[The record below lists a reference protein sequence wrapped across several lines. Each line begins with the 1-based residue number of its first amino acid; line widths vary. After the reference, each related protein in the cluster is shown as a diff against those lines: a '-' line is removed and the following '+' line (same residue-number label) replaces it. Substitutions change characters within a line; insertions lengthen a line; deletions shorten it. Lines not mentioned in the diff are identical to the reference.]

1 MIGAVMPPLS
11 FPVWG
16 SDLEYNNDFKYDL
29 KIGQIAEKWLGQLLS
44 GKTLEVKRDFRASQ
58 TGKVFVEFF
67 CRGKPSGI
75 ATTEADFWAFVI
87 DGDYV
92 VILPTEDLKEIVEF
106 HKQKGW
112 VMSGGDNNVSQGAL
126 VRVERLI
133 KNAISS

>member
-1 MIGAVMPPLS
+1 MPPLS
-11 FPVWG
+11 SPVWG
-16 SDLEYNNDFKYDL
+16 NDLEYNNDFKYDL
-29 KIGQIAEKWLGQLLS
+29 KVGQLAEKWLGELLS
-44 GKTLEVKRDFRASQ
+44 GKTLEVKRDFRASR

-87 DGDYV
+87 DGNYV
-92 VILPTEDLKEIVEF
+92 VILPTEALKEIVEF

>member
-1 MIGAVMPPLS
+1 MPPLS
-11 FPVWG
+11 SPVWG
-16 SDLEYNNDFKYDL
+16 NNLEYNNDFKYDL
-29 KIGQIAEKWLGQLLS
+29 KVGQLAEKWLGELLS
-44 GKTLEVKRDFRASQ
+44 GKTLEVKRDFRASR

-92 VILPTEDLKEIVEF
+92 VILPTEALKEIVEF
-106 HKQKGW
+106 HKEKGW

>member
-1 MIGAVMPPLS
+1 MPPLS
-11 FPVWG
+11 SPVWG
-16 SDLEYNNDFKYDL
+16 NNLEYNNDFKYDL
-29 KIGQIAEKWLGQLLS
+29 KVGQLTEKWLGELLS
-44 GKTLEVKRDFRASQ
+44 GKTLEVKRDFRASR

-87 DGDYV
+87 DGNYV
-92 VILPTEDLKEIVEF
+92 VILPTEALKEIVEF
-106 HKQKGW
+106 HKEKGW

>member
-1 MIGAVMPPLS
+1 MPPLS

-92 VILPTEDLKEIVEF
+92 VILPTEALKEIVEF

>member
-1 MIGAVMPPLS
+1 MPPLS
-11 FPVWG
+11 SPVWG
-16 SDLEYNNDFKYDL
+16 NNLEYNNDFKYDL
-29 KIGQIAEKWLGQLLS
+29 KVGQLTEKWLGELLS
-44 GKTLEVKRDFRASQ
+44 GKTLEVKRDFRAAR

-92 VILPTEDLKEIVEF
+92 VILPTEALKEIVEF
-106 HKQKGW
+106 HKEKGW

>member
-1 MIGAVMPPLS
+1 MPPLS
-11 FPVWG
+11 SPVWG
-16 SDLEYNNDFKYDL
+16 NNLEYNNDFKYDL
-29 KIGQIAEKWLGQLLS
+29 KVGQLTEKWLGELLS
-44 GKTLEVKRDFRASQ
+44 GKTLEVKRDFRASR

-92 VILPTEDLKEIVEF
+92 VILPTEALKEIVEF
-106 HKQKGW
+106 HKEKGW